1 MYKAIFIDI
10 DGTLRND
17 NKEIS
22 KRTKEMIKDIVNLGI
37 LVIICS
43 GRPYKT
49 TIEISK
55 YKKYYIYVTSEKL
68 LKSKKSYDILYVK

>member
-1 MYKAIFIDI
+1 MNHLYKAIFIDI

-55 YKKYYIYVTSEKL
+55 NIFASNIIISSNRSIWL
-68 LKSKKSYDILYVK
+68 